1 MVITAENFVPISF
14 GIFAVFAGLI
24 SVFSLVIFNVIRSA
38 VIGIIALGAAVVIL
52 IGTLIWVG
60 SGGGMI
66 VDKPNFI
73 PKAYATEVIPNSNA
87 RIALDYLT
95 VTGYS
100 VDSQV
105 SCSYSS
111 SGNAE
116 SAIPIQSGSV
126 ARDGGTNLNW
136 YAYPMTV
143 PVDSTQAGSIL
154 YCGFLFD
161 NLSANCSVNLSSPAT
176 NGENK
181 YILNAMASFSNG
193 VSESFGIAGGTVR
206 FSGLQYG
213 KSYAFGDKR
222 IEVAEGIEVAEDGTA
237 VCEFTVPDYGY
248 VAQMFPD
255 LYAVRL
261 VKAEGNSLETGL
273 ILYVKRP
280 IKRAWDARTG
290 K

>member
-38 VIGIIALGAAVVIL
+38 VIGILSLGAAVVIL

-73 PKAYATEVIPNSNA
+73 PKAYDTEVIPNSNA

-116 SAIPIQSGSV
+116 SASPIQSGSV
-126 ARDGGTNLNW
+126 TRDGGNRNW

-154 YCGFLFD
+154 SCGFLFD

-176 NGENK
+176 NGGNK
-181 YILNAMASFSNG
+181 CILNAMVSFSNG
-193 VSESFGIAGGTVR
+193 ASESFGIAGGTVR
-206 FSGLQYG
+206 FSGLEYG
-213 KSYAFGDKR
+213 KSYAFGDTSL
-222 IEVAEGIEVAEDGTA
+222 EVAEDGTA
-237 VCEFTVPDYGY
+237 VGEFTVPDYGY
-248 VAQMFPD
+248 VDKKFPD
-255 LYAVRL
+255 LYSIRL
-261 VKAEGNSLETGL
+261 VRAEGSSLETEL
-273 ILYVKRP
+273 ILYIKRP
-280 IKRAWDARTG
+280 IKRSWDARAG

>member
-1 MVITAENFVPISF
+1 MLVITAENFIPISF

-38 VIGIIALGAAVVIL
+38 VIGILSLGAAVVIL

-60 SGGGMI
+60 SGIGMI

-116 SAIPIQSGSV
+116 SASPIQSGSV
-126 ARDGGTNLNW
+126 TRDGGNRNW

-154 YCGFLFD
+154 SCGFLFD

-181 YILNAMASFSNG
+181 YILNAKADFSNG
-193 VSESFGIAGGTVR
+193 VSESFGIAGGKVR

-213 KSYAFGDKR
+213 KSYVFGDKSL
-222 IEVAEGIEVAEDGTA
+222 EVAEDGTA

-255 LYAVRL
+255 LYSVRL
-261 VKAEGNSLETGL
+261 VKAEGNSLETEL

-280 IKRAWDARTG
+280 IKRSWDARAG